1 MDFSQYQ
8 PAAPPAFQPVP
19 APPKEKSY
27 IHQPVSAH
35 HRDLHDP
42 RDLHDLHDLHD
53 LRDLHAPLSISIPS
67 GHPELSRP
75 SNASMHPLASSSAFK
90 AWESTGRHVHRQA
103 SNPGRAAAAATH
115 NSTRRHGYSTRRQRS
130 IENMQDLFSQ
140 PYGGMYGGGG
150 GAGPGGAGPGGLGP
164 GGPGGAGPGP
174 HGQGQHS
181 AAQPSSHHHHHRNKS
196 CSTHSSTEVTV

>member
-8 PAAPPAFQPVP
+8 PVAPPAFQPVP

-35 HRDLHDP
+35 HRDLHD
-42 RDLHDLHDLHD
+42 
-53 LRDLHAPLSISIPS
+53 LHAPLSISIPS

-75 SNASMHPLASSSAFK
+75 ADASMHPLASSSAFK

-103 SNPGRAAAAATH
+103 SNPGGAAAATH

-140 PYGGMYGGGG
+140 AYGGMYGG
-150 GAGPGGAGPGGLGP
+150 AG
-164 GGPGGAGPGP
+164 GGAGPGP

-181 AAQPSSHHHHHRNKS
+181 AAQPSSSSSSYHHHHRHKR